1 MRMRSY
7 LSRVAMVL
15 TLIAAS
21 SLLFGQSGLSPAA
34 ANILSP
40 PEGAK
45 VAVVVFEDLECPQ
58 CARTAPIVL
67 EAERKYSIPVI
78 RYNYPLPQHNWAM
91 DAAIMAEYFESKS
104 PKLGVEF
111 REYIFQNQPKITRW
125 NLHRIAD
132 EFAQKHDT
140 PLPFLLDPQGK
151 LLAVVQ
157 HDKAMGDLVGVTYT
171 PTVYVVSKNNRVEVT
186 DPSQL
191 FHIIEQVRASAG
203 S

>member
-1 MRMRSY
+1 MKLY
-7 LSRVAMVL
+7 RVAIFFMV
-15 TLIAAS
+15 IASS
-21 SLLFGQSGLSPAA
+21 SLLFGQSGLSADA
-34 ANILSP
+34 ISILRP

-58 CARTAPIVL
+58 CARTAPVVL
-67 EAERKYSIPVI
+67 EAEQKYSIPVI

-91 DAAIMAEYFESKS
+91 DAAVMAEYFESKS

-111 REYIFQNQPKITRW
+111 REYIFQNQAKITKW

-151 LLAVVQ
+151 LLAGVQ
-157 HDKAMGDLVGVTYT
+157 HDKALGDRVGVSYT
-171 PTVYVVSKNNRVEVT
+171 PTIYVVSKNNRVEVT

-191 FHIIEQVRASAG
+191 FHVIEQVRASAG